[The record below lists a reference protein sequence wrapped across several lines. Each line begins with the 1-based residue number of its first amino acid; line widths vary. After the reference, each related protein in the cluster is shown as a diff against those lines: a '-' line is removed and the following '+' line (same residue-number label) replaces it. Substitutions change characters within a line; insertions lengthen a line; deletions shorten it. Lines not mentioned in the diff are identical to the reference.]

1 MTFTAAVEQIDKAGR
16 GAHAYHQFAVNA
28 REQALADG
36 ERAVAWVLVAYLAE
50 AFAGRNYEEP
60 LLEEESSVVYDWLET
75 WARQLDATAI
85 ASFSEAANA
94 MARDIATKQAL
105 SVSGQSR

>member
-1 MTFTAAVEQIDKAGR
+1 MMFTAAVAQIDKAGR

-28 REQALADG
+28 REQALVDG
-36 ERAVAWVLVAYLAE
+36 DRAVAWVLVAYLAE

-60 LLEEESSVVYDWLET
+60 LLEEESSVVYEWLET

-85 ASFSEAANA
+85 ATFSETANA
-94 MARDIATKQAL
+94 MARDIATVQA
-105 SVSGQSR
+105 SNANVRFR